1 MRLSPLPHLI
11 PPWPEH
17 FPFCG
22 PLPQH
27 ELDHGLPPVCLCRHI
42 SPLQGGSSRVNRRRR
57 RSSPPFISSLD
68 QPHLLRDL
76 VAFRCHR
83 RQWHHGPGG
92 SRFFASAD
100 DTGLQLL
107 GRLSCQPPV
116 SPASWAHHLPLHSH
130 GKNDDHLSDGDRG
143 KGLQGTQDDN
153 VCVSHQPRQ
162 IPIFSFLVSF
172 LSSLL
177 SFSFFPSS
185 SSIFSLLLSFYQ
197 GREMGIVWCQLG
209 PASGSV

>member
-1 MRLSPLPHLI
+1 MTCHLLP
-11 PPWPEH
+11 
-17 FPFCG
+17 F
-22 PLPQH
+22 
-27 ELDHGLPPVCLCRHI
+27 V
-42 SPLQGGSSRVNRRRR
+42 SY
-57 RSSPPFISSLD
+57 LD

-107 GRLSCQPPV
+107 GRLSCQPPGLTCLLR
-116 SPASWAHHLPLHSH
+116 SPPPLHSH

-143 KGLQGTQDDN
+143 KGSHGTQDDD

-162 IPIFSFLVSF
+162 IPH
-172 LSSLL
+172 LL
-177 SFSFFPSS
+177 LPRLLPLLLL
-185 SSIFSLLLSFYQ
+185 LLLSFLLLLLRLLSSSVLLP
-197 GREMGIVWCQLG
+197 REGNGHCVVPMRPCFRDSVTQDLLNGISL
-209 PASGSV
+209 

>member
-1 MRLSPLPHLI
+1 MTCHLLP
-11 PPWPEH
+11 
-17 FPFCG
+17 F
-22 PLPQH
+22 
-27 ELDHGLPPVCLCRHI
+27 V
-42 SPLQGGSSRVNRRRR
+42 SY
-57 RSSPPFISSLD
+57 LD

-143 KGLQGTQDDN
+143 KGSQRTQDDN
-153 VCVSHQPRQ
+153 VCVRHQPRQ
-162 IPIFSFLVSF
+162 IPIFSSLVSF
-172 LSSLL
+172 SLPPPPPLSSL
-177 SFSFFPSS
+177 FFCPSTKGGKWALCGANEALLQGQCDPRS
-185 SSIFSLLLSFYQ
+185 PQLDFSLTISWDEIQAMPRWTAALIGSF
-197 GREMGIVWCQLG
+197 
-209 PASGSV
+209 